1 MGKTSYLNRLIQSGT
16 FRFEKLVL
24 QGVDN
29 IPILEVNTPGMA
41 EEEVCLFQKTIDD
54 GNQYLEVLHKKIG
67 AGFIE
72 RRGLP
77 IVRFADGEYAF
88 YRHSLKCNGLYQQA
102 ESVGTLRRAM
112 PAHVEALQ
120 ILAKSGILA
129 PLVFPG
135 NTQQEQRS
143 LFSFWRKS
151 KTDSSALNFL
161 DFLFTHGVELNQD
174 NYVPFY
180 VVYAY
185 LSSGHFARRVHH
197 KKVSLIASEFHRDSC
212 QRWFARFSSEPFL
225 TFVDIPESYVATQW
239 TSLKEK
245 TLRMI
250 PPDTELALVGAGVGA
265 LLICVDVA
273 ERLAIPAIDA
283 GHVFN
288 MMNGREEKSKGP
300 RLYTIWEKPE
310 SKEDERSF

>member
-1 MGKTSYLNRLIQSGT
+1 MGKTFYLNRLIQSGA

-24 QGVDN
+24 QGIN
-29 IPILEVNTPGMA
+29 NTPILQVNTPGMA
-41 EEEVCLFQKTIDD
+41 EEEVCLFQKTIND
-54 GNQYLEVLHKKIG
+54 GDQYLEVLHKKIG
-67 AGFIE
+67 NGFIE

-102 ESVGTLRRAM
+102 ESVRTIRRAM

-120 ILAKSGILA
+120 ILAKSGLLA
-129 PLVFPG
+129 PLIFPG

-143 LFSFWRKS
+143 PFSFWRKS

-185 LSSGHFARRVHH
+185 LTSEHFARRVHH
-197 KKVSLIASEFHRDSC
+197 KRVCLIASEFRRDSC
-212 QRWFARFSSEPFL
+212 QRWFARFSSQPFL
-225 TFVDIPESYVATQW
+225 SFVQIPESYVATRW
-239 TSLKEK
+239 TSLSEE
-245 TLRMI
+245 TLSRI
-250 PPDTELALVGAGVGA
+250 PSGTELAIVGAGVGA

-273 ERLAIPAIDA
+273 ERLAIPALDV
-283 GHVFN
+283 GHVLN
-288 MMNGREEKSKGP
+288 MMNEREDKSKGS
-300 RLYTIWEKPE
+300 RLYTTWGKPE
-310 SKEDERSF
+310 PKNYE